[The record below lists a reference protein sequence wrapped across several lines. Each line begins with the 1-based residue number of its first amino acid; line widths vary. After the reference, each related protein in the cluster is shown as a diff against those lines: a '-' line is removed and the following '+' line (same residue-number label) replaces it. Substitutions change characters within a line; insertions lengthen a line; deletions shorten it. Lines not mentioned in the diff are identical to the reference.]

1 MGRFCAKAGCWRAFT
16 RGEQSGDRGMEMPS
30 KSQDGAM
37 PLSWPWGH
45 KDGLSSALLGIWGPQ
60 EAMGTEQQ
68 LSIGFCDV

>member
-1 MGRFCAKAGCWRAFT
+1 
-16 RGEQSGDRGMEMPS
+16 MEMPS

-68 LSIGFCDV
+68 LQWVLSIGFCDV